1 MVDGMH
7 IMERGH
13 PEEASELA
21 VAVQVGEAL
30 NSAYP
35 NHPWVVGFQGGGI
48 VVRHLII
55 AAEVER
61 LIGQGGFSSLLP
73 KDKLGTPNEIRK
85 SAIEFGGQLLETFG
99 MKRGAWDGESQPV
112 LPGWEKGKKKDFH

>member
-1 MVDGMH
+1 MNETFHV
-7 IMERGH
+7 MERGE

-21 VAVQVGEAL
+21 IAIAVGEAL
-30 NSAYP
+30 NSEYP

-55 AAEVER
+55 AAEVEKV
-61 LIGQGGFSSLLP
+61 IGKGGFSSLLP
-73 KDKLGTPNEIRK
+73 KDRLGTPKEIRS

-99 MKRGAWDGESQPV
+99 MKRGAWDGDEQPIV
-112 LPGWEKGKKKDFH
+112 PGWHRGKQKDFH

>member
-1 MVDGMH
+1 MHNGMH
-7 IMERGH
+7 VMEHGD

-21 VAVQVGEAL
+21 IAIAVGEAL
-30 NSAYP
+30 NDEYP

-55 AAEVER
+55 AAEVEKV
-61 LIGQGGFSSLLP
+61 IGRGGFSSLLP
-73 KDKLGTPNEIRK
+73 RDKLGTPVEIRR

-99 MKRGAWDGESQPV
+99 MPRGPWDGECQPV
-112 LPGWEKGKKKDFH
+112 VPVWERGKQKDFH

>member
-1 MVDGMH
+1 MH
-7 IMERGH
+7 ILEQGY

-21 VAVQVGEAL
+21 VALAVGEAL
-30 NSAYP
+30 NDAYP

-55 AAEVER
+55 AAEVEKV
-61 LIGQGGFSSLLP
+61 IGKGGFSSLLP
-73 KDKLGTPNEIRK
+73 KDKLGTPKEIRR

-99 MKRGAWDGESQPV
+99 MKRGAWDGNEQPIV
-112 LPGWEKGKKKDFH
+112 PAWPHGKHKDFH